1 MLILIPMITYVGI
14 FGLLLA
20 PVNWA
25 YPAELLP
32 PSKIIYA
39 ISVSWIGLAITTIFP
54 PIITQAMDGNEYPT
68 FLFFAIYT
76 TISLIYMGLKL
87 VENKGLNYKQTIEK
101 Y

>member
-1 MLILIPMITYVGI
+1 MIIYLAI

-32 PSKIIYA
+32 PSQIIYA
-39 ISVSWIGLAITTIFP
+39 VSVSWVGLAITTIFP
-54 PIITQAMDGNEYPT
+54 PIIMQVMNQDNYPT

-76 TISLIYMGLKL
+76 TFSLIYMGLRL